1 MKAGTGRGR
10 GTRSRPAT
18 AVALFILL
26 ASVYMITWSGRINSN
41 DELLLLNATASLV
54 RFGDMRADLAA
65 GSVPPAPGDLRVTP
79 TDPPLPDIRVEP
91 LQPLLAAPLHWLALL
106 LPGVGL
112 AHSVYLFNVLVC
124 AAAGA
129 LFFLYARSCGY
140 SEAAAV
146 LASAALGL
154 ATIVWPYSD
163 SFFQAPLALFMIL
176 LAGYQ
181 LERLR
186 QGGWRAPVPIL
197 LALATLLLLP
207 LAHQSTLLALPAL
220 LIIALPEGR
229 AWRAIR
235 RKSATPA
242 LLLFLILA
250 VILVAS
256 PGFQKELQTVFRHL
270 GRLDPAEQASR
281 IHSYLISPGGSLWGT
296 SPVLLLAFPGS
307 WILWRE
313 RRGRQAWVGLVMM
326 LVFAF
331 ASAIYLDHQWFGGLS
346 WPPRFLVPVVPFLLL
361 AAMPVFERIT
371 QGSRSRGLVVLVS
384 LLVACSLWVQISG
397 VSLPWEA
404 YGVAL
409 PPESGGYGDWGGGM
423 NNLRWLRQV
432 VIPGLWGQQAWDFA
446 WLRVGAPAWPL
457 LFGATGTLAALQ
469 IRARLRPEAQ
479 RAGSRRLI
487 TLGFL
492 PVMLLLVFVALAILP
507 PDPLYGA
514 PNEDVARLVGDL
526 PQLTRPDDM
535 VLLNDL
541 ELASFLVNYGKFTRP
556 RLVSLPFHP
565 GEKGSPEQE
574 ARIVSDNPEVL
585 LQGSAMQQITALAR
599 TQERL
604 WLLAGNGPWL
614 PWSVRPV
621 ERFLA
626 RNHYPLREIEGGPRA
641 RLIEYDTSIA
651 PDPLLPAVPDY
662 RAQLR
667 YGEQIQLTGY
677 NLPRGTRYMPGETLP
692 LTLFWV
698 ADTTIEDSW
707 TVAWFLARPDS
718 PPAVQGWDSAPQAGF
733 LLTSDWPPG
742 VTQLDNRALRLPA
755 DLPAGDYHVLVVL
768 YRVAEGGQLLRLP
781 VEGGRTRDGQA
792 GLLPTTIQVS
802 QGE

>member
-1 MKAGTGRGR
+1 MRL
-10 GTRSRPAT
+10 RPAT
-18 AVALFILL
+18 SVALFVLL

-41 DELLLLNATASLV
+41 DELLLLNASANLV
-54 RFGDMRADLAA
+54 RYGDMRADLAA
-65 GSVPPAPGDLRVTP
+65 GSVPPAPGDLRVSASR
-79 TDPPLPDIRVEP
+79 PPLPDIRVEP
-91 LQPLLAAPLHWLALL
+91 LQPVLAAPLYWLALL

-112 AHSVYLFNVLVC
+112 AHSVHLFNVLVS

-129 LFFLYARSCGY
+129 LFFLYARLCGY
-140 SEAAAV
+140 SAAAAI

-186 QGGWRAPVPIL
+186 QEGWSAPVPIL

-207 LAHQSTLLALPAL
+207 LAYQSTLLALPAL
-220 LIIALPEGR
+220 LIVALPERSAFR
-229 AWRAIR
+229 ALQR
-235 RKSATPA
+235 RNVLLA
-242 LLLFLILA
+242 LLLLLVLA
-250 VILVAS
+250 VVLFAS
-256 PGFQKELQTVFRHL
+256 AGFQKELQTVLRHL
-270 GRLDPAEQASR
+270 GRLNLAEQASR
-281 IHSYLISPGGSLWGT
+281 LHSYLISPGGSLWGT
-296 SPVLLLAFPGS
+296 SPVLLLALPGG
-307 WILWRE
+307 WMLWRE
-313 RRGRQAWVGLVMM
+313 RRRRQLWAGLVML

-346 WPPRFLVPVVPFLLL
+346 WPPRFLVPVVPFLML
-361 AAMPVFERIT
+361 ATMPVFERLT
-371 QGSRSRGLVVLVS
+371 QEPRSRGLVLLVS
-384 LLVACSLWVQISG
+384 LLLAYSVWVQISG

-404 YGVAL
+404 YGLAL

-423 NNLRWLRQV
+423 NDLRWLRQV
-432 VIPGLWGQQAWDFA
+432 VIPGLWGRQAWDFA
-446 WLRVGAPAWPL
+446 WLRMGAPAWLL
-457 LFGATGTLAALQ
+457 LFGATAAMAALHV
-469 IRARLRPEAQ
+469 RARLRSEAGW
-479 RAGSRRLI
+479 AGSSRLT
-487 TLGFL
+487 TLAL
-492 PVMLLLVFVALAILP
+492 APLMLLLMLAALAALP
-507 PDPLYGA
+507 PDPLYNA
-514 PNEDVARLVGDL
+514 PNEDLASLLDDL
-526 PQLTRPDDM
+526 PQLTRPDDV

-541 ELASFLVNYGKFTRP
+541 ELAPWLVNYGKFTRP

-574 ARIVSDNPEVL
+574 ARIVSDNPAVL
-585 LQGSAMQQITALAR
+585 LQGSAVQQISALAG

-626 RNHYPLREIEGGPRA
+626 RNHYPLQEVEGGPRA

-651 PDPLLPAVPDY
+651 PDPLLPAVPDH
-662 RAQLR
+662 RAALR
-667 YGEQIQLTGY
+667 YGEQIQLIGY
-677 NLPRGTRYMPGETLP
+677 NLPRGQRYEPGETLP

-698 ADTTIEDSW
+698 AESTIADSW

-733 LLTSDWPPG
+733 LPTTDWPPG
-742 VTQLDNRALRLPA
+742 VTLPDNRALRLPA

-768 YRVAEGGQLLRLP
+768 YRVAEGGELLRLP
-781 VEGGRTRDGQA
+781 VAGGQTRDGQA
-792 GLLPTTIQVS
+792 GLLPTAIQV
-802 QGE
+802 GRVE

>member
-1 MKAGTGRGR
+1 M
-10 GTRSRPAT
+10 RPAT

-26 ASVYMITWSGRINSN
+26 ASVYMISWSGRINSN

-65 GSVPPAPGDLRVTP
+65 GSVPPAPGDLRITS

-91 LQPLLAAPLHWLALL
+91 LQPVLAAPLYWLALL

-112 AHSVYLFNVLVC
+112 AHSVYLFNVLVS

-129 LFFLYARSCGY
+129 LFYLYARSCGY

-146 LASAALGL
+146 LASATLGL

-186 QGGWRAPVPIL
+186 QQGWSAPVPIL
-197 LALATLLLLP
+197 LALATLILFP

-220 LIIALPEGR
+220 LIIALPER
-229 AWRAIR
+229 SAWRAFQKR
-235 RKSATPA
+235 NALLA
-242 LLLFLILA
+242 LLLLLILA
-250 VILVAS
+250 VILVTGA
-256 PGFQKELQTVFRHL
+256 GFQKELQTVFRHL
-270 GRLDPAEQASR
+270 GRLNLAEQARR

-296 SPVLLLAFPGS
+296 SPVLLLALPGS
-307 WILWRE
+307 WMLWRE
-313 RRGRQAWVGLVMM
+313 RRARQALAGLVMA
-326 LVFAF
+326 LVFAL

-361 AAMPVFERIT
+361 AAMPVFERLT
-371 QGSRSRGLVVLVS
+371 RRSRSRGLVVLAS
-384 LLVACSLWVQISG
+384 LLVTYSVWVQISG

-423 NNLRWLRQV
+423 NELRWLRQV
-432 VIPGLWGQQAWDFA
+432 VIPGLWGQQVWDFA
-446 WLRVGAPAWPL
+446 WLRMGAPAWPL
-457 LFGATGTLAALQ
+457 LFGATATLAALQ
-469 IRARLRPEAQ
+469 IRTRMRPEAES
-479 RAGSRRLI
+479 AGSSRLT
-487 TLGFL
+487 TLVLL
-492 PVMLLLVFVALAILP
+492 PAMLLTMLMALALLP
-507 PDPLYGA
+507 PDPLYDS
-514 PNEDVARLVGDL
+514 PNEDVASLLDDL

-541 ELASFLVNYGKFTRP
+541 ELAPWLVNYGKFTRP

-565 GEKGSPEQE
+565 GEMGSPEQQ

-585 LQGSAMQQITALAR
+585 LQGSAIQQITALAG
-599 TQERL
+599 TGERL

-626 RNHYPLREIEGGPRA
+626 RNHYPLREFEGGPRA

-651 PDPLLPAVPDY
+651 PDPLLPAVPDN
-662 RAQLR
+662 RAELR
-667 YGEQIQLTGY
+667 YGEQIQLIGY
-677 NLPRGTRYMPGETLP
+677 NLPRGHRYMPGETLP
-692 LTLFWV
+692 LSLFWV
-698 ADTTIEDSW
+698 AGTTIEDSW

-733 LLTSDWPPG
+733 LPTTDWPPG
-742 VTQLDNRALRLPA
+742 VTQLDNRALRLPE
-755 DLPAGDYHVLVVL
+755 DLPVGDYRILVVL
-768 YRVAEGGQLLRLP
+768 YRVEEGGELVRLP
-781 VEGGRTRDGQA
+781 VEGGQTRDGQV
-792 GLLPTTIQVS
+792 GLLPTTIQVG

>member
-1 MKAGTGRGR
+1 MRL
-10 GTRSRPAT
+10 RPAT
-18 AVALFILL
+18 SVALFVLL

-41 DELLLLNATASLV
+41 DELLLLNASASLV
-54 RFGDMRADLAA
+54 RYGDMRADLAA
-65 GSVPPAPGDLRVTP
+65 GSVPPAPGDLQLSASR
-79 TDPPLPDIRVEP
+79 PPLPDIRVEP
-91 LQPLLAAPLHWLALL
+91 LQPVLAAPLYWLALL

-112 AHSVYLFNVLVC
+112 AHSVHLFNVLVS

-129 LFFLYARSCGY
+129 LFFLYARLCGY
-140 SEAAAV
+140 GAAAAI

-186 QGGWRAPVPIL
+186 QEGWSAPVPIL

-220 LIIALPEGR
+220 LIVALPERSAFRALQGR
-229 AWRAIR
+229 NALL
-235 RKSATPA
+235 A
-242 LLLFLILA
+242 LLLLLVLA
-250 VILVAS
+250 VVLFAS
-256 PGFQKELQTVFRHL
+256 AGFQKELQTVLRHL
-270 GRLDPAEQASR
+270 GRLNLAEQASR
-281 IHSYLISPGGSLWGT
+281 LHSYLISPGGSLWGT
-296 SPVLLLAFPGS
+296 SPVLLLALPGS
-307 WILWRE
+307 WLLWRE
-313 RRGRQAWVGLVMM
+313 RRRRQLWAGLVMM

-346 WPPRFLVPVVPFLLL
+346 WPPRFLVPVVPFVLL
-361 AAMPVFERIT
+361 AAMPVFERLT
-371 QGSRSRGLVVLVS
+371 QGPRSRGLVVLVS
-384 LLVACSLWVQISG
+384 LLLAYSVWVQVSG

-423 NNLRWLRQV
+423 NDLRWLRQV

-446 WLRVGAPAWPL
+446 WLRMGAPAWLL
-457 LFGATGTLAALQ
+457 LFGATATMAALHV
-469 IRARLRPEAQ
+469 RARLRSEAGW
-479 RAGSRRLI
+479 AGSSRLT
-487 TLGFL
+487 TLAL
-492 PVMLLLVFVALAILP
+492 PPLMLLLMLASLAALP
-507 PDPLYGA
+507 PDPLYDA
-514 PNEDVARLVGDL
+514 PNEDLASLLDDL

-541 ELASFLVNYGKFTRP
+541 ELAPWLVNYGKFTRP

-585 LQGSAMQQITALAR
+585 LQGSALQQISALAG

-626 RNHYPLREIEGGPRA
+626 RNHYPLQEVEGGPRA

-651 PDPLLPAVPDY
+651 PDPLLPAVPDH
-662 RAQLR
+662 RAELR
-667 YGEQIQLTGY
+667 YGEQIQLIGY
-677 NLPRGTRYMPGETLP
+677 NLPRGRRYVPGETLP
-692 LTLFWV
+692 LTLFWF
-698 ADTTIEDSW
+698 TESTIADSW

-733 LLTSDWPPG
+733 LPTTDWPPG
-742 VTQLDNRALRLPA
+742 VTQPDNRALRLPA

-768 YRVAEGGQLLRLP
+768 YRVAEGGELLRLP
-781 VEGGRTRDGQA
+781 VAGGQTRDGQA
-792 GLLPTTIQVS
+792 GLLPTAIQVDRV
-802 QGE
+802 E